1 MPYIIVKVTLS
12 GTERFYRCE
21 TIADVEALQQVFAI
35 VGASAT
41 VVN

>member
-1 MPYIIVKVTLS
+1 MPYILVKVTLA

-21 TIADVEALQQVFAI
+21 TIADVEALQQVFASI
-35 VGASAT
+35 GLSAT